1 MASPSIQHRAADM
14 RAFIGGKVTGDQRAL
29 LTGLARA
36 AALAVVIIA
45 ATSLATGWLYW
56 ARASV
61 ASWPGPR
68 VLDALPLDELASHG
82 NVPLFAYLLIV
93 GCAGVLI
100 GLAAR
105 ALRIGRAVAGVGVAV
120 GTGVWMLLIDM
131 ICLSVVRQVPFGVA
145 LPQAVGLQAVYL
157 SAAIC
162 GAAAATLAVE
172 VDRNAAIARLAC
184 WGVAA
189 GGIINLL
196 AALFPSPGSG
206 GRAATGGAVV
216 AAAHVLMVPVGVLL
230 LVGWRAVARG
240 NKRALHVI
248 VPLLGLSVLLQLARG
263 PDYAAA
269 IAECLIV
276 VTVLAGRNEL
286 QFAGDPAARP
296 PALRRL
302 AGMVVLAVLYGIA
315 AIWIYR
321 TAAGVPFR
329 LGTATADT
337 FRALVAL
344 PPRSARSMGGDFSR
358 WFRFSVLLIAAIGI
372 LWAAEV
378 WVRPWHQRLRPDAWR
393 RGQAADRVSR
403 FGQDTLAPFTL
414 RSDKDWFIV
423 GPTLIAYRVVRGV
436 ALMSGDPI
444 GPPESLPA
452 ALTAFVTHAHEHGWT
467 VAVLGASDEHR
478 AAYADRGFHW
488 IYHGDESV
496 VDIQAFSLD
505 GRAKRT
511 IRQAANRLDR
521 QGFTT
526 EILLADDVPP
536 ELRAELSAV
545 EEEWLAGRRRTGFTM
560 ELDSLFRIGG
570 ADEVFVIGR
579 DAGGAVAG
587 FLHLAVCRASTALT
601 LSSMPRRA
609 GTPNG
614 LTAWLVVRAIEW
626 AREGGYQHLSLNFS
640 PFARLLTP
648 GARLSRWQR
657 LARSALLRLKRVLA
671 LQLDNLLRFN
681 QQFGPQSV
689 PRYLVVE
696 KWADVPGV
704 AVAAMAA
711 EGYLPSSRLIRGRD
725 WVARQA
731 GPAGEHR
738 PAGQPGERP
747 QVAGATLVAGV
758 PGESRSAPARPNA
771 PPGTVQSG
779 TVPSGTVPSEVGQPP
794 EPGDVLSGAN
804 VPGLRRR

>member
-1 MASPSIQHRAADM
+1 MVSQSFHRRAADV
-14 RAFIGGKVTGDQRAL
+14 RAFIGDKVSGDRRPL
-29 LTGLARA
+29 LGGLARA
-36 AALAVVIIA
+36 AVLALVIVA

-105 ALRIGRAVAGVGVAV
+105 VLRIGRAVAGVGVAV

-172 VDRNAAIARLAC
+172 ADRNTAIARLVC

-189 GGIINLL
+189 GGVINLL

-240 NKRALHVI
+240 NRRALHVI

-286 QFAGDPAARP
+286 RFAGDPAARP
-296 PALRRL
+296 LALRRL
-302 AGMVVLAVLYGIA
+302 GGMLVLAVLYGIA

-321 TAAGVPFR
+321 TAAGLPFR

-337 FRALVAL
+337 FRALAAL
-344 PPRSARSMGGDFSR
+344 PPRSARYPGGEFSH
-358 WFRFSVLLIAAIGI
+358 WFRFSVLLIAAIGVA
-372 LWAAEV
+372 WAAEV

-393 RGQAADRVSR
+393 RGQATERVSR
-403 FGQDTLAPFTL
+403 FGQDTLSPFTL
-414 RSDKDWFIV
+414 RSDKDWFIL

-444 GPPESLPA
+444 GPADSLPA
-452 ALTAFVTHAHEHGWT
+452 ALTAFVAHAHEHGWT

-488 IYHGDESV
+488 IYHGDESI

-521 QGFTT
+521 QKFTA
-526 EILLADDVPP
+526 EVVLAGDVPP

-545 EEEWLAGRRRTGFTM
+545 EGEWLAGRRRTGFTM

-579 DAGGAVAG
+579 DPGGAVAG

-626 AREGGYQHLSLNFS
+626 AKERDYAQLSLNFS
-640 PFARLLTP
+640 PFARLLSP

-657 LARSALLRLKRVLA
+657 LARCALLRLKRVLA

-681 QQFGPQSV
+681 QQFGPESV

-725 WVARQA
+725 WVTAPTGLPGPGDESGQA
-731 GPAGEHR
+731 G
-738 PAGQPGERP
+738 
-747 QVAGATLVAGV
+747 GATLVA
-758 PGESRSAPARPNA
+758 ARPGPEHA
-771 PPGTVQSG
+771 ATR
-779 TVPSGTVPSEVGQPP
+779 TP
-794 EPGDVLSGAN
+794 EPGDAGPPDAEREDALSGVN
-804 VPGLRRR
+804 GPGLRIR